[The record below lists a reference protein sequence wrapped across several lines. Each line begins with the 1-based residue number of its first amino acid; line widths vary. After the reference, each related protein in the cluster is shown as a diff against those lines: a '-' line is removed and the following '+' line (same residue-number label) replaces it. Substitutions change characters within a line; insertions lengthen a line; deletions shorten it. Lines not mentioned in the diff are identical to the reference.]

1 MSSRRHFRT
10 LAAALGLLASA
21 AVCPAAEPTMEEMQ
35 ERIVDLQAENASLQ
49 RSLAQ
54 ANRAEKEAAEQL
66 AQVRLRLEALGKNL
80 LDGGNDRLVQA
91 NADLAVSKERLTEL
105 ETAASKVMAAMVDY
119 LRQAVVSDPD
129 SRARLETSLRELDSV
144 LGFKQ
149 KPRPDVVAGSLRQAK
164 IISIDQESG
173 LIVLNLGENQGAKI
187 GMTFDLFRAQQRI
200 GKAILADVRKAVSG
214 AFIENLASSVEAPRI
229 GDLAVLKTE

>member
-1 MSSRRHFRT
+1 
-10 LAAALGLLASA
+10 
-21 AVCPAAEPTMEEMQ
+21 MEEMQ

-149 KPRPDVVAGSLRQAK
+149 KPRPDVLAGSLRQAK